1 MIFLT
6 GFWPV
11 VLKIPKKPHSIIHFL
26 KYTIEA
32 YLKRYNV
39 YACLFLLDEEILKNM
54 RFLTGFWPFRLKI
67 PREPQ
72 SKIYFLK
79 DTIEAYLKRYNV

>member
-1 MIFLT
+1 MRKSNF
-6 GFWPV
+6 
-11 VLKIPKKPHSIIHFL
+11 
-26 KYTIEA
+26 
-32 YLKRYNV
+32 
-39 YACLFLLDEEILKNM
+39 LFLLDEEILKNM

-79 DTIEAYLKRYNV
+79 DTIEAYLIRYNVYV